1 MTDNNGT
8 VASNSSNQEKNFD
21 LLDSV
26 YSAAADGEIN
36 KFQQH
41 AGVLDQILTPN
52 DNTIL
57 SIHITARQPPSSRIS
72 QNMNF
77 MREIL
82 GKCPE
87 LLWKANKKGKTL
99 LHMAT
104 RHGHADVSK
113 YLLEEC
119 KKPYQN
125 DQELAIKATR
135 QMLQMI
141 NEAKDTALHE
151 AVCYNHIDVVQLL
164 TEEDGDLPYDS
175 NIAGETPLY
184 LADMVCRNSEED
196 FRQLHFTS

>member
-57 SIHITARQPPSSRIS
+57 HIHITARQPPRSRIS